1 MLNTGDGLKNI
12 KFHVQGI
19 LSDYNKERIQNIKAT
34 VASITGCDIKEI
46 VEKEIRHSNSFL
58 LVLSMKEI
66 YATILSELDGKD
78 RLKLMK
84 LNIDYLI
91 DDLDN
96 VHYMFPKGNSLNFI
110 LVLSR
115 QLTHQL
121 LEKKLIGYKLL
132 IDQ

>member
-12 KFHVQGI
+12 KFHVLGI
-19 LSDYNKERIQNIKAT
+19 LSDYNKKRIQNIKAT
-34 VASITGCDIKEI
+34 VASIIGCDIKEI
-46 VEKEIRHSNSFL
+46 VEKEILHSNSFL

-96 VHYMFPKGNSLNFI
+96 VHYMFSKGNSLNFI

-121 LEKKLIGYKLL
+121 LEKKTDRL
-132 IDQ
+132 QT